1 VRQALCDE
9 GVTPA
14 TLHRLTTDGLHHVV
28 FAVADEDE
36 NGRPCWQDL
45 TVNDLRWLMP
55 LHNNRLI
62 RAATSN
68 ARERSCVRT
77 FLKDVT
83 AHSEPVGNG
92 HPWPADL
99 SGTREQDA
107 HYQPDTPAMRH
118 MLQAFNTANDAQH
131 KAGASTFLVRQW
143 SSTRAAGDAPHKP
156 SDLRALLPFKQR
168 LTGGHAQQA
177 EKAAPGSNAAFGTRT
192 LHQLHALGMERRRVD
207 HLRTGLCRFVH
218 EAFEQQPDEAAL
230 VQAWQAAAEAA
241 AGVTDPAQRV
251 LKMSPAIR
259 QLQSRTARLE
269 LYRLHFKLQQ
279 RIQAGTQSLANAEW
293 VQWSYIHLS
302 AALQACSLWEVLEA
316 APACRERF
324 EALPQLVKQAAVRQ
338 LDEDRAQAQAGTR
351 GSALQVFERLP
362 LQVQALL
369 TEASTLVRGTSV
381 RNALKGV
388 LSAQGGRWY
397 ASVPSNYRSPLR
409 ALRALQ
415 EAVAHNG
422 LQWNRHDKKI
432 VYSNLVHRS
441 DACWQPGEVPAVIQ
455 ALRLAQDGNGE
466 GNGDGQG
473 QDLEAALAHLKD
485 HAGIENTKYVRQA
498 LQHLLALEGLDEV
511 TAGGMAGDALLPQ
524 LQANEQR
531 RQDVAELLQQP
542 GASSQHEVDAALAAL
557 GVWMRWRETGA
568 QPPTAAN
575 PCHNP
580 VEQALREHDTLE
592 AFHAAVQQDLMG
604 LRQHLQQR
612 REALWT
618 QHQAFSSAS
627 AALTHLEQ
635 TQQHQLDRQSQ
646 ECSVQLDAVNLG
658 GPLAQRALTLLYEQ
672 AQPLREIEQH
682 ARQAEAAGW
691 AEQDP
696 DQPMPEVEQ
705 QSLHDDQA
713 ANPMAHDALQWDAQ
727 LEDEEDGDAWMN
739 ELVDFPN
746 FE

>member
-1 VRQALCDE
+1 
-9 GVTPA
+9 
-14 TLHRLTTDGLHHVV
+14 
-28 FAVADEDE
+28 
-36 NGRPCWQDL
+36 
-45 TVNDLRWLMP
+45 
-55 LHNNRLI
+55 
-62 RAATSN
+62 
-68 ARERSCVRT
+68 
-77 FLKDVT
+77 
-83 AHSEPVGNG
+83 
-92 HPWPADL
+92 
-99 SGTREQDA
+99 
-107 HYQPDTPAMRH
+107 
-118 MLQAFNTANDAQH
+118 
-131 KAGASTFLVRQW
+131 
-143 SSTRAAGDAPHKP
+143 
-156 SDLRALLPFKQR
+156 
-168 LTGGHAQQA
+168 
-177 EKAAPGSNAAFGTRT
+177 
-192 LHQLHALGMERRRVD
+192 
-207 HLRTGLCRFVH
+207 
-218 EAFEQQPDEAAL
+218 
-230 VQAWQAAAEAA
+230 
-241 AGVTDPAQRV
+241 
-251 LKMSPAIR
+251 
-259 QLQSRTARLE
+259 
-269 LYRLHFKLQQ
+269 
-279 RIQAGTQSLANAEW
+279 
-293 VQWSYIHLS
+293 
-302 AALQACSLWEVLEA
+302 
-316 APACRERF
+316 
-324 EALPQLVKQAAVRQ
+324 
-338 LDEDRAQAQAGTR
+338 
-351 GSALQVFERLP
+351 LQVFERLP

-369 TEASTLVRGTSV
+369 TEAAALDRIMSFEY
-381 RNALKGV
+381 ALKAV

-397 ASVPSNYRSPLR
+397 ASVPGNYRSLLR
-409 ALRALQ
+409 AQRALQ
-415 EAVAHNG
+415 ELVAQDAP
-422 LQWNRHDKKI
+422 QWNGRNKAA
-432 VYSNLVHRS
+432 YSNLVHRS

-455 ALRLAQDGNGE
+455 ALRLAQDGNG
-466 GNGDGQG
+466 NGPG
-473 QDLEAALAHLKD
+473 QDLEAALVHLKD
-485 HAGIENTKYVRQA
+485 HAGIENTKYVRQV
-498 LQHLLALEGLDEV
+498 LQQLLALEGLDEV

-635 TQQHQLDRQSQ
+635 TQQLQLDRQSQ
-646 ECSVQLDAVNLG
+646 ECSVQLDAVNVG

-713 ANPMAHDALQWDAQ
+713 ANRMAHDALQWDAQ
-727 LEDEEDGDAWMN
+727 LEDEENGDAWMN